1 MVDLTAESLQVI
13 VGAGLRSTIADIE
26 LEQAS
31 HGLDSWR
38 ELELHRVLA
47 DAFVAAGCFVAR
59 EQRYPGDRSKKAR
72 TSGRRC
78 DLVITTAGPL
88 LLEDAQP
95 ELFSTPAVTSSS
107 AAWLEL
113 KVLKQFRAGKANIGW
128 QQALLAPPTVDL
140 HKLADD
146 PALGLRALVMVLFT
160 ASIEVSEHDFA
171 VWLEV
176 VTASGLVVVAQP
188 MTHLPLVDR
197 RGNRWCSV
205 VVVVVVP
212 RITRRS

>member
-72 TSGRRC
+72 KWP
-78 DLVITTAGPL
+78 PL
-88 LLEDAQP
+88 
-95 ELFSTPAVTSSS
+95 
-107 AAWLEL
+107 
-113 KVLKQFRAGKANIGW
+113 
-128 QQALLAPPTVDL
+128 
-140 HKLADD
+140 
-146 PALGLRALVMVLFT
+146 
-160 ASIEVSEHDFA
+160 
-171 VWLEV
+171 
-176 VTASGLVVVAQP
+176 
-188 MTHLPLVDR
+188 
-197 RGNRWCSV
+197 
-205 VVVVVVP
+205 
-212 RITRRS
+212 